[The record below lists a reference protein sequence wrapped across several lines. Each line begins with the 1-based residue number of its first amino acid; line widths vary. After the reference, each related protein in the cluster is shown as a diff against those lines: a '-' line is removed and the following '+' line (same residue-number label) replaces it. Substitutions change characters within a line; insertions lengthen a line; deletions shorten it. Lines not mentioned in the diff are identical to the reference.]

1 MVHETVMRVGQ
12 AFCSEMTGTGPGGVV
27 SGGVVCVTLLVG
39 AERWPFVLTVTT
51 V

>member
-1 MVHETVMRVGQ
+1 MVHETAMRVGQ
-12 AFCSEMTGTGPGGVV
+12 AFCSETTGAGLGGVV
-27 SGGVVCVTLLVG
+27 SGGVVCVTLLLG